1 MSSSTAVTTSAGSAM
16 TSKMLNGSVNGSIN
30 GTPTPSSQ
38 PNGTIK
44 TNKRIELENI
54 IRELQNKLGSDWDK
68 YHESLSLFL
77 IGKLSRQELV
87 NNVVP
92 ILKNGL
98 IKYHNK
104 LLLLNFANSFRDIPI
119 DFQNDFATFWNKKA
133 KTKTVKSSQYE
144 KFKQNIMGLPI
155 KERRRIRGITR
166 DSGKKNKINA
176 GITLTRHA
184 LLPKIPSIQDKEQQQ
199 LQVNNIVSWQQ
210 DVVNGIN
217 APIST
222 ETFELPDTEDLS
234 KRVIMMMR
242 ESGLTGSI
250 NPQVLDIL
258 MLGLETY
265 LKNIVESSVDVAR
278 FRETKYS
285 SNDFL
290 STAIQT
296 IKEDKKEKKSS
307 PKKPKPKKKRGGRR
321 KRGGAKTRSK
331 KNDSDDDDN
340 DNESDE
346 KDKKDDEENDPKRRK
361 VTLNIDDMYN
371 TFEMFPYLAD
381 PGGPKY
387 RLNSVMLKND
397 DEPTD
402 DLDYTLPKFQQSYLA
417 SVNKDENETP
427 STDTVPNYRA
437 HIGTTDELKWVVH
450 DLYSKM

>member
-1 MSSSTAVTTSAGSAM
+1 MSSSTAVTTSKVANGSI
-16 TSKMLNGSVNGSIN
+16 NGSVNG
-30 GTPTPSSQ
+30 TPTPQ
-38 PNGTIK
+38 TNGNSK
-44 TNKRIELENI
+44 NNKRIELENI

-222 ETFELPDTEDLS
+222 ETFELPDTDDLS

-242 ESGLTGSI
+242 ESGLTGNI

-265 LKNIVESSVDVAR
+265 LKNIIESSVDVAR

-296 IKEDKKEKKSS
+296 VKETFEDKEEKKQS
-307 PKKPKPKKKRGGRR
+307 PKKPTKLKKGKRGGKRGR
-321 KRGGAKTRSK
+321 GRGGAKTRSR

-346 KDKKDDEENDPKRRK
+346 KDKKDEEENDPKRRK

-397 DEPTD
+397 DEPID
-402 DLDYTLPKFQQSYLA
+402 DLDYKLPKFQQSYLA
-417 SVNKDENETP
+417 SVNKEETE
-427 STDTVPNYRA
+427 SQSTTDTVPNYRA